1 MSCRLYKRNIGSAR
15 YNNIEMV
22 TEAEIRDAYETLF
35 RAREELSLAEEVL
48 VCAENA
54 LLDREAELL
63 SSNEIEGRSEDI
75 RKAKLR
81 VATKDLRDV
90 ETAAAKARRTARLKL
105 QSANDRVQMLSSIIR
120 VKEAQKEHRPQSA
133 QSQEEASA

>member
-1 MSCRLYKRNIGSAR
+1 MSCCLYQRNIRNQR

-22 TEAEIRDAYETLF
+22 TESEIRDAYQALLK
-35 RAREELSLAEEVL
+35 AREELSLAEEVL

-63 SSNEIEGRSEDI
+63 SSNEIEGRSEDV

-90 ETAAAKARRTARLKL
+90 EIAAEKARRTARLKL

-120 VKEAQKEHRPQSA
+120 AH
-133 QSQEEASA
+133 EASKENRPESALRQDEALA

>member
-1 MSCRLYKRNIGSAR
+1 
-15 YNNIEMV
+15 MV
-22 TEAEIRDAYETLF
+22 TEAEIRDAYQALLK
-35 RAREELSLAEEVL
+35 AREELSQAEEVL

-63 SSNEIEGRSEDI
+63 SSSGIEGRSEDI

-81 VATKDLRDV
+81 VATKDLREV
-90 ETAAAKARRTARLKL
+90 EVAASKARRLARFRL

-120 VKEAQKEHRPQSA
+120 AQESPKENKP
-133 QSQEEASA
+133 EEALRQETI